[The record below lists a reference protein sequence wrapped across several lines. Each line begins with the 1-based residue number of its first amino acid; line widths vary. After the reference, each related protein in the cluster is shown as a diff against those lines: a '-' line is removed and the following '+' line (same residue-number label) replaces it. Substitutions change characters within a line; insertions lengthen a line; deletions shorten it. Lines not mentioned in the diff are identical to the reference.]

1 MKKFNF
7 IVIALLLITGCGG
20 LGDAKKVLKN
30 EKTSSTDEFLVK
42 KKEPLVLPPDFDKLP
57 LPQSQKN
64 TTSLSKEKDKIKE
77 ILNVNENNI
86 KDKKTSSS
94 IEESIIEKIKWNE
107 GITY

>member
-57 LPQSQKN
+57 LPQSQK
-64 TTSLSKEKDKIKE
+64 KDKIKE

-94 IEESIIEKIKWNE
+94 IEESIIEKIK
-107 GITY
+107 